1 MSFLRTGGGILIP
14 HARAGVRRVE
24 MPQADGGEGAVL
36 PGFRSCL
43 LFRRYHS
50 RSIEG
55 RSDGMVKL
63 DTIEGFGS
71 VRRCRNGVRGGR
83 GRCCNCG
90 THAEWL
96 GC

>member
-1 MSFLRTGGGILIP
+1 MA
-14 HARAGVRRVE
+14 ARGQFCLVFE
-24 MPQADGGEGAVL
+24 
-36 PGFRSCL
+36 SCL
-43 LFRRYHS
+43 LFGRYHS

-71 VRRCRNGVRGGR
+71 VRRCRNGVGGGR
-83 GRCCNCG
+83 GRCRNCG

-96 GC
+96 GTDRVAEILRLG